1 MRRACACAVL
11 AVLAAGQGERS
22 LAARL
27 ERLDSEVA
35 VLLADISEMMGE
47 IATRLEQPSVPPA
60 DSRQLTASGSAQGAL
75 LFDGSAL
82 EFNRPLFINGTVTA
96 SSCSCDVGGVVTPAP
111 TPGPLTVSLTTCTQD
126 SSDTSDGVKVSVGG
140 NEVGRETSIA
150 LGETVTFSIPYG
162 STQFELEA
170 LGGDGVY
177 FCRLLVGDN
186 GVSTSDGGTAVT
198 YLMMDN
204 PCDSGANYHD
214 ATCYDTVTLYVLS
227 SPPPLTLQLI
237 TCSDGESEDG
247 VNVYGSD
254 GALIM
259 NGEVH
264 SFAADSVKTR
274 ELERGTTVFSLV
286 AQGTDGWISCGIAV
300 NGVLVSGAGQLG
312 GKTPTI
318 CMDDPADCGSS
329 MSGVT
334 FSTLY
339 LYVDPT
345 VDGVEEDEPLAE
357 FPLAF
362 DGDLASADS
371 AFSCTNT
378 GGATW
383 SSAERAYYFDGV
395 DDYILCDASSY
406 ASITGSAA
414 KTGCTWSKNEKDDG
428 TSSNIWYIGE
438 QGVGQAFYVR
448 ASEDVNGADT
458 IRFNTY
464 SYNIDTGVTM
474 SLGVWLHICARYDG
488 GTDGDVFVDG
498 AKIYDGT
505 FTSMLNTGSANDL
518 CIGCYWG
525 STAVSTN
532 VLFQGYIADLRLFAG
547 ALSDAEISG
556 LYSSLTVRSPAP
568 TPGPTLTLA
577 YTATIT
583 TYASDLCVDTTAGG
597 TVTYTGVG
605 CGGGSILWTD
615 AATSAADIR
624 SGEGLSTSTCAWDWT
639 TYSASA
645 QALYGGT
652 CGVNPTI
659 DGGDQL
665 PMSLAACAAS
675 ATCAYTGGNAPTA
688 SPTDSSCY
696 CAVCGTSS
704 DAGYG
709 SGSCGVASGSCSAS
723 VSGTGCYSSK
733 PNQGCNCATNT
744 VL

>member
-1 MRRACACAVL
+1 
-11 AVLAAGQGERS
+11 
-22 LAARL
+22 
-27 ERLDSEVA
+27 
-35 VLLADISEMMGE
+35 
-47 IATRLEQPSVPPA
+47 
-60 DSRQLTASGSAQGAL
+60 
-75 LFDGSAL
+75 
-82 EFNRPLFINGTVTA
+82 
-96 SSCSCDVGGVVTPAP
+96 
-111 TPGPLTVSLTTCTQD
+111 
-126 SSDTSDGVKVSVGG
+126 
-140 NEVGRETSIA
+140 
-150 LGETVTFSIPYG
+150 
-162 STQFELEA
+162 
-170 LGGDGVY
+170 
-177 FCRLLVGDN
+177 
-186 GVSTSDGGTAVT
+186 
-198 YLMMDN
+198 
-204 PCDSGANYHD
+204 
-214 ATCYDTVTLYVLS
+214 
-227 SPPPLTLQLI
+227 
-237 TCSDGESEDG
+237 
-247 VNVYGSD
+247 
-254 GALIM
+254 
-259 NGEVH
+259 
-264 SFAADSVKTR
+264 
-274 ELERGTTVFSLV
+274 
-286 AQGTDGWISCGIAV
+286 
-300 NGVLVSGAGQLG
+300 
-312 GKTPTI
+312 
-318 CMDDPADCGSS
+318 

-345 VDGVEEDEPLAE
+345 VDGVEEDDPLVE

-362 DGDLASADS
+362 DGDLGSADS
-371 AFSCTNT
+371 AFSCANT

-383 SSAERAYYFDGV
+383 SSSESAYYFDGV

-414 KTGCTWSKNEKDDG
+414 KTGCAWSKNEKDDG

-438 QGVGQAFYVR
+438 QGSGEAFYVR
-448 ASEDVNGADT
+448 ASEDDNGVDT

-464 SYNIDTGVTM
+464 SDNIDTGVEM
-474 SLGVWLHICARYDG
+474 SLGVWLYICARYDG

-498 AKIYDGT
+498 AKIHDGT
-505 FTSMLNTGSANDL
+505 FASALNTGSANDL

-525 STAVSTN
+525 STSVSTS

-547 ALSDAEISG
+547 ALSDTEISS
-556 LYSSLTVRSPAP
+556 LYASLIERTPAP
-568 TPGPTLTLA
+568 TPERTPSPTSSPTLTLV

-645 QALYGGT
+645 QAVYGGT

-665 PMSLAACAAS
+665 PMTFAACAAS

-688 SPTDSSCY
+688 SPTVSPTVSPTGSGCY
-696 CAVCGTSS
+696 CAACGTSY

-709 SGSCGVASGSCSAS
+709 SGTCGVASGSCSAS
-723 VSGTGCYSSK
+723 VGGAGCYSSK

-744 VL
+744 VQ